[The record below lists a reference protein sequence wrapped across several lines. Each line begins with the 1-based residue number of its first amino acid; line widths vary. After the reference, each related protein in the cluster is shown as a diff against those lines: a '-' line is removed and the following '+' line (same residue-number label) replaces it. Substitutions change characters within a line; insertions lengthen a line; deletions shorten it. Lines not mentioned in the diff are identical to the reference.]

1 MRVSTKGDYATR
13 ALQDLALHYDQGPV
27 QIEGIARRQGLPLR
41 YLEQVLLMLKRAGF
55 LRSKRGVKGGYYL
68 AKPPREITIG
78 EILRALEGPVAPIF
92 CVTAGAREVCPK
104 EGMCAL
110 QDLWGQVRDAVSK
123 IVDTTTLED
132 ISRRLR
138 AKQEAARV
146 TYQI

>member
-1 MRVSTKGDYATR
+1 MLVSTKADYATR

-27 QIEGIARRQGLPLR
+27 QIEGIARRQGLPVR

-55 LRSKRGVKGGYYL
+55 LRSRRGVNGGYYL

-78 EILRALEGPVAPIF
+78 EILRAVDGPVAPLF
-92 CVTAGAREVCPK
+92 CVTAGEREVCPK

-110 QDLWGQVRDAVSK
+110 QDLWVEVRDAVSQV
-123 IVDTTTLED
+123 VDAMTLED
-132 ISRRLR
+132 IGRRLR

>member
-13 ALQDLALHYDQGPV
+13 ALQDLALRYAQGPV

-55 LRSKRGVKGGYYL
+55 LRSKRGVNGGYYL

-78 EILRALEGPVAPIF
+78 EILRAVDGPVAPIF
-92 CVTAGAREVCPK
+92 CVTAGTREICPK

-110 QDLWGQVRDAVSK
+110 QDLWGQVRDAVSQ

>member
-13 ALQDLALHYDQGPV
+13 ALQDLALQYDQGPV
-27 QIEGIARRQGLPLR
+27 RIEGIARRQGLPLR

-55 LRSKRGVKGGYYL
+55 LRSKRGVNGGYSL

-78 EILRALEGPVAPIF
+78 EVLRALDGPVAPIF
-92 CVTAGAREVCPK
+92 CVTAGKREACPM

-110 QDLWGQVRDAVSK
+110 QDLWGEVRDAVSK

-138 AKQEAARV
+138 AKQQAARV

>member
-55 LRSKRGVKGGYYL
+55 LRSKRGVNGGYYL

-78 EILRALEGPVAPIF
+78 EILRALDGPVAPIF
-92 CVTAGAREVCPK
+92 CVTMGKREVCPK